1 MSRASPLLCLAA
13 LLALSGGAAA
23 VPDVTAQARRWTH
36 VFDFRDGAQGFE
48 GGFADY
54 PEGEDEFYELSFA
67 EAPLPRSVARNRA
80 ALRIS
85 GSNHSDDLFMFVKRR
100 IDGLEPFASYAI
112 TFDVKIASNAPRG
125 VAGIGGPPGEGVTL
139 KAGAT
144 AIEPLAVA
152 TDGFVEMNVDKG
164 FQASGGADAI
174 VLGHIAVTTNPDR
187 PRYRSKRLRNAGE
200 PFTATADGNG
210 SLWVLVGTDSGYE
223 GVTSLFYARVALRI
237 VPATD

>member
-1 MSRASPLLCLAA
+1 VRTSTSLIALAA
-13 LLALSGGAAA
+13 LLALAAAA
-23 VPDVTAQARRWTH
+23 VALPRIEARGRRWTH
-36 VFDFRDGAQGFE
+36 VFDFRDGVQGFE

-54 PEGEDEFYELSFA
+54 PEGEDEFYELAFS

-100 IDGLEPFASYAI
+100 IDGLEPGAAYAI

-164 FQASGGADAI
+164 IQASGGTDAI
-174 VLGHIAVTTNPDR
+174 VLGHIGVTTDPDR
-187 PRYRSKRLRNAGE
+187 PRYRAKRLCNAGE
-200 PFTATADGNG
+200 PFRATADGSG

-223 GVTSLFYARVALRI
+223 GVTSLYYTRIALRI
-237 VPATD
+237 VPAAD